1 MTIYEAIAKAK
12 EDREWSYTRHDP
24 FTVAVGFINDEG
36 RDDETCFDL
45 YGDDPERELNDLWN
59 DMAYEFGSKL
69 DSITYV
75 ESHGYGWEG

>member
-12 EDREWSYTRHDP
+12 GEHEWSYTRHDP

-36 RDDETCFDL
+36 CEDETCFDL

-59 DMAYEFGSKL
+59 DMAYEFESKI
-69 DSITYV
+69 DGVTYV
-75 ESHGYGWEG
+75 ESHCYGWEG